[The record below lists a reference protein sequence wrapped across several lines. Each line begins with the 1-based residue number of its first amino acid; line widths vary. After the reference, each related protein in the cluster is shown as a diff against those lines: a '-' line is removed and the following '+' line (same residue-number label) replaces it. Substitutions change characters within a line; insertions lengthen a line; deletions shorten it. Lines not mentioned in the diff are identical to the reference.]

1 MQTYSTVRSIDSR
14 SYVQPKIVSTK
25 LFSTKCC
32 VSYMLS
38 LLGRSALERHFLGV
52 PTAWIFTETPLIKFD
67 MIWRLRLKHSLSAS
81 NFKAKI
87 ALVYKWKALSCTYV
101 KKCSDWITYM
111 YISDRVFIAHKWQIM
126 HAFLSSIFF
135 QNNLEFFRNTIKVSN
150 SLDPDQARHLVV
162 SDLGPTYLQRLSASD
177 TS

>member
-52 PTAWIFTETPLIKFD
+52 ASMDFYRNTAYKVWHDL
-67 MIWRLRLKHSLSAS
+67 WRLRLKHSLSAS

-101 KKCSDWITYM
+101 KKCSDWITYSTDIIHLPFGM
-111 YISDRVFIAHKWQIM
+111 YWDLTVNETWMAWSRPATASLLSIISVHSMEW
-126 HAFLSSIFF
+126 
-135 QNNLEFFRNTIKVSN
+135 
-150 SLDPDQARHLVV
+150 
-162 SDLGPTYLQRLSASD
+162 
-177 TS
+177 